1 MRDRVERDVVDAK
14 SPNEIVDVV
23 DMLLVRL
30 GGKECLEKP
39 FTIMDLSDVTHFFE
53 RSNAFTHYRNFT
65 WSIMDL
71 LDSNRTGGA
80 SINRAG
86 VVTNREELALIVE
99 DRPVFLEQLIHEVP
113 GRAVEVAVAEAATVQ
128 FLAEEAQ
135 HRGELA
141 EDERAMAA
149 IDVGVAN
156 GLINTEKNAGT
167 STTISR
173 STTSG

>member
-1 MRDRVERDVVDAK
+1 LRDRVERDVVDAK

-71 LDSNRTGGA
+71 LDSDGTG
-80 SINRAG
+80 
-86 VVTNREELALIVE
+86 
-99 DRPVFLEQLIHEVP
+99 
-113 GRAVEVAVAEAATVQ
+113 
-128 FLAEEAQ
+128 
-135 HRGELA
+135 
-141 EDERAMAA
+141 
-149 IDVGVAN
+149 
-156 GLINTEKNAGT
+156 
-167 STTISR
+167 
-173 STTSG
+173 

>member
-1 MRDRVERDVVDAK
+1 LRDRVERDIVDAK

-30 GGKECLEKP
+30 GGEECLEKP

-71 LDSNRTGGA
+71 LDSDRTGGS

-86 VVTNREELALIVE
+86 VVTNGEELALIVE
-99 DRPVFLEQLIHEVP
+99 HRPILLNQ
-113 GRAVEVAVAEAATVQ
+113 AVDNRLSWLVK
-128 FLAEEAQ
+128 
-135 HRGELA
+135 
-141 EDERAMAA
+141 M
-149 IDVGVAN
+149 
-156 GLINTEKNAGT
+156 
-167 STTISR
+167 
-173 STTSG
+173 